1 MPDTLPD
8 GTDHIL
14 PGRMDSSKDDAASV
28 SDRAATGDAGE
39 QLKAG
44 AADFREKAQA
54 KAEEFRA
61 QAGDKARDYAQQ
73 GKARA
78 SDALGEVAR
87 LLGEN
92 ATQIDEKIGAQYGD
106 YARRAA
112 DYVGGTADTLRQKDV
127 DELIEDARALVRKSP
142 ALAIGAAAT
151 VGFLLARIVKS
162 GSETLEA
169 AAKAAEPAPPEP
181 DVGNVGRKAS
191 GGKRKSSSD
200 DNA

>member
-14 PGRMDSSKDDAASV
+14 PGAMNSSATETATESAS
-28 SDRAATGDAGE
+28 ATRD
-39 QLKAG
+39 QFKAG
-44 AADFREKAQA
+44 AADFRDKAQA

-61 QAGDKARDYAQQ
+61 QASDKARDYAEQ
-73 GKARA
+73 GKTRA

-92 ATQIDEKIGAQYGD
+92 ANQIDDKIGAQYGD

-112 DYVGGTADTLRQKDV
+112 DYVGGTADALRQKDV
-127 DELIEDARALVRKSP
+127 EELIEDARELVRKSP

-151 VGFLLARIVKS
+151 AGFLLARIIKS
-162 GSETLEA
+162 GSEALEA
-169 AAKAAEPAPPEP
+169 TSAKVAPTPAAEP
-181 DVGNVGRKAS
+181 DIGKAAGK
-191 GGKRKSSSD
+191 GGKRKSSDS
-200 DNA
+200 